1 VPPHPIRDLIVTSP
15 GPGWNPGDDQVP
27 REVSKGG
34 DEKASSL
41 HSEKSSIFIGHGS
54 CGQIIM
60 WSLLKEFLSY
70 LKAEKKWWLIPL
82 VVMLVGFGA
91 LLVFGSSSG
100 LGWAI
105 YPFM

>member
-1 VPPHPIRDLIVTSP
+1 
-15 GPGWNPGDDQVP
+15 
-27 REVSKGG
+27 
-34 DEKASSL
+34 
-41 HSEKSSIFIGHGS
+41 
-54 CGQIIM
+54 M